1 MHRCV
6 HLLGITWIH
15 LHSKRRKHSVD
26 AFHLGVVEGTNL
38 APVARLNYFGD
49 LVEVGADVL
58 MDSGAGGAVLRL
70 ATHDTKKSDDG
81 GLGLSVSSPR
91 MEGKHDDTVRDRG
104 R

>member
-1 MHRCV
+1 MCQAPEYSSDVV
-6 HLLGITWIH
+6 HQDVGSNFDKIAEIIQT
-15 LHSKRRKHSVD
+15 RKHSVD

-70 ATHDTKKSDDG
+70 ATHDTKHDG
-81 GLGLSVSSPR
+81 DLA
-91 MEGKHDDTVRDRG
+91 
-104 R
+104 

>member
-26 AFHLGVVEGTNL
+26 AFHLDVVEGTNL

-58 MDSGAGGAVLRL
+58 MDSGGGGAVLRL

-81 GLGLSVSSPR
+81 DLA
-91 MEGKHDDTVRDRG
+91 
-104 R
+104 